1 MVSVIGWQLSRDGAG
16 QGDYLNHNVKLYQVN
31 VAPCLIVRREF
42 RRPFSKDIKGQ
53 IKKLY
58 LYGNYHGPL
67 ALLQNLFWI
76 SLAIYLGEASPMANA
91 PGDAA
96 DRFMAAGVGHVAT

>member
-1 MVSVIGWQLSRDGAG
+1 M
-16 QGDYLNHNVKLYQVN
+16 
-31 VAPCLIVRREF
+31 RRKF

-76 SLAIYLGEASPMANA
+76 SLAIYLGEASPWLMPLATLLIGSWQRA
-91 PGDAA
+91 LATLLHEAA
-96 DRFMAAGVGHVAT
+96 RGFVS